1 MIYHNIPSDFRIKVK
16 RHLDYLVE
24 YKKQYKLEEEEVFSM
39 LNENLIFELIIN
51 LNGKMLHSTP
61 LFHHFDIQFLSELT
75 FALKKETFG

>member
-1 MIYHNIPSDFRIKVK
+1 
-16 RHLDYLVE
+16 
-24 YKKQYKLEEEEVFSM
+24 M